1 MDAKAAKAATA
12 APARSPLL
20 SVQALSSGYGKVPIL
35 DRVGFHVDAGEV
47 VAVIGPNGSGK
58 STLLKTICGLIRPWS
73 GSVLFA
79 GQDLAGSPPHDVTR
93 RGLSYVP
100 EGGRLFPNMT
110 VRENLMMGAYAKREN
125 LRSGSGVL
133 EELFGI
139 FPILERRS
147 KQYARTLSGGEKQ
160 MLAIARG
167 LVSRPKLLMLDEPS
181 LGIAPKLVDE
191 IYERLHA
198 LKSKGLT
205 VLLVEQNT
213 GYALELAARGYVL
226 ENGRVVLEGGG
237 AELAANPHVKT
248 AYLGL

>member
-1 MDAKAAKAATA
+1 MDAKAAQAATA
-12 APARSPLL
+12 APAML
-20 SVQALSSGYGKVPIL
+20 SVQGLSSGYGKVPIL
-35 DRVGFHVDAGEV
+35 NQVSFHIEAGEV
-47 VAVIGPNGSGK
+47 VAVIGPNGAGK
-58 STLLKTICGLIRPWS
+58 STLLKTICGLIKPWS
-73 GSVLFA
+73 GSVVFA
-79 GQDLAGSPPHDVTR
+79 GQDLAGNPPHAVTR
-93 RGLSYVP
+93 CGLSYVP

-110 VRENLMMGAYAKREN
+110 VRENLYMGAYAKREN
-125 LRSGSGVL
+125 LKAGSGVL
-133 EELFGI
+133 EELFAI
-139 FPILERRS
+139 FPVLQKRS

-213 GYALELAARGYVL
+213 GYALELADRGYVL
-226 ENGRVVLEGGG
+226 ENGRVVLEGKGG
-237 AELAANPHVKT
+237 ELAANPHIKT
-248 AYLGL
+248 HYLGL

>member
-1 MDAKAAKAATA
+1 MAAHTPEPAQAAGPTQ
-12 APARSPLL
+12 PVLL
-20 SVQALSSGYGKVPIL
+20 SVQSLGSGYGKVPIL
-35 DRVGFHVDAGEV
+35 QQVSLHIAAGEV
-47 VAVIGPNGSGK
+47 VAVIGPNGAGK
-58 STLLKTICGLIRPWS
+58 STLLKSICGLLKPWS
-73 GSVLFA
+73 GSVRFA
-79 GQDLAGSPPHDVTR
+79 GRELAGQAPHEAAR

-110 VRENLMMGAYAKREN
+110 VRENLLMGAYARREN
-125 LRSGSGVL
+125 LRSGVL
-133 EELFGI
+133 EELFEV
-139 FPILERRS
+139 FPVLARRS
-147 KQYARTLSGGEKQ
+147 RQYARTLSGGEKQ

-167 LVSRPKLLMLDEPS
+167 LVSRPQLLMLDEPS

-213 GYALELAARGYVL
+213 TYALELADRGYVL
-226 ENGRVVLEGGG
+226 ENGRVALEGRGG
-237 AELAANPHVKT
+237 ELAANPHVKT